1 LDDPI
6 ARVAREP
13 LRKLRPDDRLVG
25 AYKLLVEQGED
36 PTPFRRA
43 ILAALAY
50 SDPND
55 TESQQLQ
62 QMIREYGADWVLR
75 EWCGLE
81 RI

>member
-1 LDDPI
+1 MDDPI

-25 AYKLLVEQGED
+25 AYRLLVEQGED
-36 PTPFRRA
+36 PTPFRKA

-55 TESQQLQ
+55 AESQQLQ
-62 QMIREYGADWVLR
+62 QMIRERGAEWVLR
-75 EWCGLE
+75 EWCGLPE
-81 RI
+81 I